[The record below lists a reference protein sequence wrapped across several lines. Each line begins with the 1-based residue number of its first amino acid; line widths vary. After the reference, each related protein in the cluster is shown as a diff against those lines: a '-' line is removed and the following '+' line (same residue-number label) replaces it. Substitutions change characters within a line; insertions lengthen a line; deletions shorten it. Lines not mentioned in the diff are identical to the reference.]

1 MKNLIEAVEEWIDLR
16 IFASSKNAIFEAKF
30 NEMAVTLER
39 ADRISHS
46 AFVDVGELEARF
58 NDTQEIHIRDANRIA
73 SLELTVMR
81 LNERLLDTERNVII
95 QADGEVFSVKERMD
109 ALESTLDD
117 LESVVEDKVDRDEVE
132 DMIERNDID
141 DLIIDAVRTEI
152 DAIDFKVTV
161 ER

>member
-1 MKNLIEAVEEWIDLR
+1 MKNLIE
-16 IFASSKNAIFEAKF
+16 
-30 NEMAVTLER
+30 EMAV
-39 ADRISHS
+39 
-46 AFVDVGELEARF
+46 FVDIVDMFTKKVNEMEATFKATEEL
-58 NDTQEIHIRDANRIA
+58 HIRDANRIA

-109 ALESTLDD
+109 ALAFMLDDHDSKIDD
-117 LESVVEDKVDRDEVE
+117 LECVVEDKVDRDEVE

-141 DLIIDAVRTEI
+141 DLIIDAVRNEI

>member
-1 MKNLIEAVEEWIDLR
+1 MKNLIE
-16 IFASSKNAIFEAKF
+16 
-30 NEMAVTLER
+30 EMAV
-39 ADRISHS
+39 
-46 AFVDVGELEARF
+46 FVDIVDMFTKKVNEMEATFKATEEL
-58 NDTQEIHIRDANRIA
+58 HIRDANRIA

-117 LESVVEDKVDRDEVE
+117 LECVVEDKVDRDEVE

>member
-1 MKNLIEAVEEWIDLR
+1 MKNLIE
-16 IFASSKNAIFEAKF
+16 
-30 NEMAVTLER
+30 EMAVFVDIVDMFTKKVNEMEATLER
-39 ADRISHS
+39 ADRIAHS
-46 AFVDVGELEARF
+46 AFVDVQDLTKEFKATEEL
-58 NDTQEIHIRDANRIA
+58 HIRDANRIA

-141 DLIIDAVRTEI
+141 DLIIDAVRNEI
-152 DAIDFKVTV
+152 DSIDFKVTV